1 MLPPSLKSFFEF
13 QRLSLA
19 AEDALFPMAL
29 LGAISGLLAGI
40 IMLGFR
46 LLFETTQMQFLPGNS
61 TENYEAL
68 PIWILFVLP
77 LVGGLLLGLLFHW
90 ASPSH
95 RAVGVVHVMER
106 LAHHQ
111 GHLPWQNALYQFFG
125 ASLSIISGHSVGRE
139 GPAVH
144 LGAAGGSLLGQ
155 ALKLPNNSLSVL
167 IACGTAAAI
176 SASFDTPLA
185 GIIFAIEVV
194 MMEYSLHSIAP
205 VIIASVM
212 GALLTHLVYGSET
225 AFTVPALSWNTSLVE
240 LPYLLLLSIVI
251 GLLAV
256 LFIHVLEKVT
266 LRAKP
271 HPLWLRLTLAGAL
284 TGLVGMFFPQI
295 MGIGY
300 DTVNAALL
308 GEIGLSLLLALVFA
322 KLFVTSIGLG
332 LGLPGGLIGPA
343 LFIGAMAGGALG
355 IVGQMFLPESVSSPG
370 LYAMLGM
377 GAMMSAV
384 LQAPLAALTAL
395 LELTDNPHI
404 ILPGMLVLIL
414 ADLVASSPP
423 FHKTSAFLTLMRAR
437 GLSQRNDP
445 LSQSLRRVGVARLMN
460 SRLVRLP
467 QNSSHQKIQQVL
479 QEQPHWIVLQD
490 ATGMLTQ
497 LCPAADFSK
506 LLKQQESLPLEAMP
520 EHWYEFQCV
529 PVRSTLQ
536 KAWEVLEQQQLNYVL
551 VADSHA
557 RAAYPQVYGVLTR
570 EAIETYYR
578 QQSQ

>member
-1 MLPPSLKSFFEF
+1 MLPPALRTFFEQ
-13 QRLSLA
+13 QRLNLA
-19 AEDALFPMAL
+19 AENALLPMAI
-29 LGAISGLLAGI
+29 LGALSGLLAGI

-46 LLFETTQMQFLPGNS
+46 LLFETAQSQFLPGGG

-68 PIWILFVLP
+68 SVGWLFALP
-77 LVGGLLLGLLFHW
+77 LAGGLLLGLIFQR
-90 ASPSH
+90 AKPAH

-111 GHLPWQNALYQFFG
+111 GHLPWQNALYQFIG

-155 ALKLPNNSLSVL
+155 VLKLPNNSLSVL

-194 MMEYSLHSIAP
+194 LMEYSLHSIAP

-212 GALLTHLVYGSET
+212 GALLTRLVYGT
-225 AFTVPALSWNTSLVE
+225 AIAFTVPPLSWDTSLSE
-240 LPYLLLLSIVI
+240 LPYLVLLSLVI
-251 GLLAV
+251 GLLAA
-256 LFIHVLEKVT
+256 LFIHLLETVSQH
-266 LRAKP
+266 AKP
-271 HPLWLRLTLAGAL
+271 HSIWLRLTLAGAL
-284 TGLVGMFFPQI
+284 TGLVGVFFPHI

-308 GEIGLSLLLALVFA
+308 GDLELGLLLALVFA
-322 KLFVTSIGLG
+322 KLLVTSIGLG
-332 LGLPGGLIGPA
+332 LGLPGGLIGPT
-343 LFIGAMAGGALG
+343 LFVGAMAGGVLG
-355 IVGQMFLPESVSSPG
+355 VIGQNLLGDSVSPPG
-370 LYAMLGM
+370 FYAMLGM

-395 LELTDNPHI
+395 LELTANPHI

-423 FHKTSAFLTLMRAR
+423 FRKTSAFLTLMRAR
-437 GLSQRNDP
+437 GLQQRNDP
-445 LSQSLRRVGVARLMN
+445 LSQALRRVGVARLMD

-467 QNSSHQKIQQVL
+467 CNASPQRLQQAL
-479 QEQPHWIVLQD
+479 QEQPQWIVLQD
-490 ATGMLTQ
+490 ENGLLTQ
-497 LCPAADFSK
+497 LCAAQDLVPFSV
-506 LLKQQESLPLEAMP
+506 QQAGLNRETLSA
-520 EHWYEFQCV
+520 HGGEFQCV
-529 PVRSTLQ
+529 PLRSTLQ
-536 KAWEVLEQQQLNYVL
+536 KAWEVLEQQQLDKVL
-551 VADSHA
+551 VTDSHA
-557 RAAYPQVYGVLTR
+557 RAAHPQIYGVLTR
-570 EAIETYYR
+570 AAIEAYYWR
-578 QQSQ
+578 QVQ